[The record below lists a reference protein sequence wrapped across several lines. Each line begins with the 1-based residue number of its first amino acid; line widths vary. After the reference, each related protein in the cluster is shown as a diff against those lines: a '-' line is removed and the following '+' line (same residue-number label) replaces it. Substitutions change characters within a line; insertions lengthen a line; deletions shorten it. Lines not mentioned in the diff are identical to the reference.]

1 MAKIYRVIQIK
12 LKSVSLRKNDHMIT
26 DLRSVFK
33 RDRSDKH
40 LSEFLV
46 FTLNITA
53 KSTGIDMKQNYVTV
67 THM

>member
-1 MAKIYRVIQIK
+1 
-12 LKSVSLRKNDHMIT
+12 MIT